1 MANRLDLQA
10 KFESILGSRNVYHQP
25 PASIN
30 MKYTAIRYSRKD
42 ISTRHA
48 NNGIYNSMTVYEVI
62 LIDANPDSVFVDKIA
77 QLPYCSF
84 DRQYAANNLNHY
96 VFTLYF

>member
-30 MKYTAIRYSRKD
+30 MKYPAIRYSRKD
-42 ISTRHA
+42 ISARHA

-77 QLPYCSF
+77 QMPYCSF